1 MSTGLF
7 YCGVQVAP
15 EIKIFIDKLQEYSDK
30 YAKSVYVINKALGK
44 NLKIDSYEYTKE
56 VVILIPKQKIML
68 LNYGKPSSDFDE
80 FVEDF
85 ISDLEYLSKKYEYQN
100 KLGRSRNWKDCIS
113 ELQFK
118 DILTLDIK
126 DILHC
131 NNVPVHKERTVELL
145 ISLLIGSINNIHNMH

>member
-85 ISDLEYLSKKYEYQN
+85 ISDLEYLSK
-100 KLGRSRNWKDCIS
+100 
-113 ELQFK
+113 F
-118 DILTLDIK
+118 
-126 DILHC
+126 
-131 NNVPVHKERTVELL
+131 
-145 ISLLIGSINNIHNMH
+145 